1 MDSGDRGVED
11 CPRDPESWAGLAQ
24 PKSISAMADFTSTI
38 SRPNRWLM
46 MSAMKHHQ
54 KQPIVRPYGRL
65 KLIGVGLALTVVGIA
80 MLLRGVH
87 FVTVGDFIN
96 RPPIA
101 CHLPRNLILFK
112 SDLGLS

>member
-1 MDSGDRGVED
+1 
-11 CPRDPESWAGLAQ
+11 
-24 PKSISAMADFTSTI
+24 MA
-38 SRPNRWLM
+38 RPL
-46 MSAMKHHQ
+46 KYHQ
-54 KQPIVRPYGRL
+54 KQPTFRPYGRL
-65 KLIGVGLALTVVGIA
+65 TLIGVGLALTVMGIA

-101 CHLPRNLILFK
+101 CHLLRNRILFK